1 MQLRR
6 VSAHSNA
13 LALLLASQLFVGAL
27 LRHNEPRQA
36 MADCNQHKYMLPFD
50 IFRM

>member
-6 VSAHSNA
+6 LSAHSNA
-13 LALLLASQLFVGAL
+13 LAPLLAFQLFVGAL

-36 MADCNQHKYMLPFD
+36 MVDCNQRKYMLPFD
-50 IFRM
+50 IFHM